1 MPSKARIPSLVVTLA
16 VLLFVAQT
24 ISFTASSKVEAADA
38 VDPLERGLKAYY
50 AGDYRTA
57 YNFTIPLASRG
68 NASAQNLLGM
78 MYELGKGVPQN
89 LARSVV
95 FYRQAAEQ
103 GDMYA
108 QYNLAVSYDTGN
120 GLPQNFREAVR
131 WLRRAAD
138 QGGDFAQYN
147 LGVMYEQGRGVKK
160 DFKQAAQWY
169 QRAAK
174 NGHKQA
180 QNNLGWLYETGQ
192 GVPRSLIDA
201 YAWFDAAAAQGFTVA
216 AQKRDAIRASLTKT
230 QLREAKTLARR
241 VAKESSMIA
250 EQ

>member
-1 MPSKARIPSLVVTLA
+1 MPSKAKIPNLSVALTA
-16 VLLFVAQT
+16 LLLIAQT
-24 ISFTASSKVEAADA
+24 MLFTVSNTVEAASA
-38 VDPLERGLKAYY
+38 ADPLERGLNAYY
-50 AGDYRTA
+50 AGDYKAA
-57 YNFTIPLASRG
+57 YNLTIPLASHG
-68 NASAQNLLGM
+68 NAAAQNLLGM

-89 LARSVV
+89 LAQSVAY
-95 FYRQAAEQ
+95 YRKAAEQ

-147 LGVMYEQGRGVKK
+147 LGVMYEEGRGVKK

-169 QRAAK
+169 QQAAK
-174 NGHKQA
+174 SGHKQA

-192 GVPRSLIDA
+192 GVPQSLINA
-201 YAWFDAAAAQGFTVA
+201 YAWFNAAAVQGFTVA
-216 AQKRDAIRASLTKT
+216 AQKRDVIRSSLTKQ
-230 QLREAKTLARR
+230 QLRQAETLAQR
-241 VAKESSMIA
+241 VVKESSVLA
-250 EQ
+250 GR